1 MCLLGSQLPSIGLT
15 CVLLLL
21 LGAARLGAA
30 GIVPA
35 PLQELTAA
43 ADRMGRGQGWGL
55 CALCLLRGQM
65 CDASHAASE

>member
-1 MCLLGSQLPSIGLT
+1 MCLLGSQLRSIGLT

-43 ADRMGRGQGWGL
+43 ADHMGRGQGWGL